1 MEVELLDLTN
11 IIRREHPK
19 RNAVDLDREVRQDQE
34 ADLEVGWTLTIDA
47 ADREVHLVQEV
58 DHEVLQEVDHEVDPA
73 PDLEVDHE
81 LEVEHQKTRKREEEA
96 KKDQEA
102 QKRRNRKS
110 GKHHNYFHE

>member
-34 ADLEVGWTLTIDA
+34 ADL
-47 ADREVHLVQEV
+47 EVHLVQEV

-110 GKHHNYFHE
+110 GEHHNYFHEWHFTFINFTFIKV

>member
-19 RNAVDLDREVRQDQE
+19 RNAVDLDREVR
-34 ADLEVGWTLTIDA
+34 
-47 ADREVHLVQEV
+47 H

-110 GKHHNYFHE
+110 GIDISRNHFQAPNHDREVA